1 MDGAVTDPLGARD
14 RWHGQ
19 VPEIRQRLV
28 DALKQATAAR
38 GHQRVALGLSGGLD
52 STLAA
57 FLCVEALGA
66 ENVLAVLM
74 PHRSTN
80 PAALSLAQGVV
91 NTLGITSRR
100 VNMSP
105 AVDAYFANFPD
116 ANRFRRGFCLAW
128 QRVGVLLDLGH
139 HYGAFVVQALNRSDR
154 VLGYG
159 EANLQLSGTLKPL
172 AGMYK
177 TQVML
182 LAEGMQVM
190 PEVRNRRPSLEY
202 WAGQT
207 DEGDLGHPYS
217 TIDPA
222 LDGLLDQQL
231 TPSELTAKGVP
242 AATAQWAADRIK
254 ARQTE
259 DRFPGLTQPAQP

>member
-14 RWHGQ
+14 QWQ
-19 VPEIRQRLV
+19 KELPEIRQRLV
-28 DALKQATAAR
+28 DILKRATATR

-52 STLAA
+52 STLVAI
-57 FLCVEALGA
+57 LCVEALGA

-74 PHRSTN
+74 PHRTTN

-91 NTLGITSRR
+91 NNLGITSRR

-128 QRVGVLLDLGH
+128 QRTGVLLDLGH
-139 HYGAFVVQALNRSDR
+139 HYGAFVVQCFNRTDR
-154 VLGYG
+154 ALGYG
-159 EANLQLSGTLKPL
+159 DANLELAGTLRPL
-172 AGMYK
+172 AELYK
-177 TQVML
+177 TQVQM
-182 LAEGMQVM
+182 LAEEMDLM

-207 DEGDLGHPYS
+207 DETDLGHPYS
-217 TIDPA
+217 AIDPA
-222 LDGLLDQQL
+222 LFGLENQKLS
-231 TPSELTAKGVP
+231 PAELTANGIPSTTV
-242 AATAQWAADRIK
+242 QWAADRLSTR
-254 ARQTE
+254 ALDASTA
-259 DRFPGLTQPAQP
+259 GLTQPAKP

>member
-1 MDGAVTDPLGARD
+1 MNGAVTDPLGTRD
-14 RWHGQ
+14 HWQRQ
-19 VPEIRQRLV
+19 LPEIHKQV
-28 DALKQATAAR
+28 VESLKQATAAR

-57 FLCVEALGA
+57 LLCVEALGA

-80 PAALSLAQGVV
+80 PASLSLAQGVV
-91 NTLGITSRR
+91 NTLGMTSRR

-139 HYGAFVVQALNRSDR
+139 HYGAFVIQAFNRSDR

-159 EANLQLSGTLKPL
+159 EANLELAGTLKPL
-172 AGMYK
+172 AGLYK
-177 TQVML
+177 TQVQL
-182 LAEGMQVM
+182 LAEEMKLM

-202 WAGQT
+202 WPGQN
-207 DEGDLGHPYS
+207 DETDLGHPYS
-217 TIDPA
+217 SIDPA
-222 LDGLLDQQL
+222 LHGLLDLKLNPQ
-231 TPSELTAKGVP
+231 ELTDKGIP
-242 AATAQWAADRIK
+242 AATAQWAADRVK
-254 ARQTE
+254 TRQNE
-259 DRFPGLTQPAQP
+259 LNLPGLTQPAQP